1 MARDRPFVVTILAIF
16 ALFGAAVALIATL
29 QMLHL
34 LPIWVGQM
42 HFWTFDF
49 WAALGWGILFIIYMW
64 VFRMLWNVDPQGW
77 LFLVFLSAIELIF
90 AFLSILGGSSWENL
104 APQIVVSGL
113 ILIYCMLPGTKRAFE
128 IPSSA

>member
-1 MARDRPFVVTILAIF
+1 MARDRPFVVTLLAIL

-90 AFLSILGGSSWENL
+90 AFLSILGGSSWENM

-113 ILIYCMLPGTKRAFE
+113 ILIYCMLPGTKRSFE